1 MFKKLSLKFILV
13 CIPFIVPLWLLA
25 QLPTNNN
32 PSNQIRFKTVKEA
45 EERREKLIR
54 FIWDNGLPT
63 SVLPDITP
71 NVTTDA
77 LSTHLKLL
85 DVKLVKKV
93 DRLKVQVLGISS
105 LIYLIEPAMKSNS
118 KRLAIVHAGHS
129 TSGTNLNESY
139 QSAIEFFLERGYNV
153 MMVHMPMYGWNFDK
167 TAVLPNGNK
176 LSINMDN
183 PNVQRHEYVVRLV
196 DLDATLVKGAGFRPF
211 LEPVVA
217 CINYWD
223 YISEGD
229 LDVTM
234 IGLSGGGWTTHL
246 LAAIDTRIGLS
257 FPVAGSYPLYLRNS
271 SEYPGSRGDLE
282 QFYVPIYDEDIA
294 PDGTGGGVATWLEI
308 YTLGGMGKGRQ
319 QIMVTAQHDNCCFN
333 GDPENTVNT
342 FKSIVAG
349 TVEKLNP
356 GSWEHK
362 LDTTHQEHKISLWVL
377 DEVVQPNLP
386 STK

>member
-1 MFKKLSLKFILV
+1 MIFCLLFTG
-13 CIPFIVPLWLLA
+13 PLQVFA

-32 PSNQIRFKTVKEA
+32 PGNQIRFKTIEEA
-45 EERREKLIR
+45 EGRREKLIR
-54 FIWDNGLPT
+54 FIWNNGLPT
-63 SVLPDITP
+63 NVLPDVTS
-71 NVTTDA
+71 NVTADA
-77 LSTHLKLL
+77 LSKHLKLL
-85 DVKLVKKV
+85 DAKLVKKI
-93 DRLKVQVLGISS
+93 DRMKVKVLGLTS
-105 LIYLIEPAMKSNS
+105 LVYLINPAKKSNIS
-118 KRLAIVHAGHS
+118 RLAIVHAGH
-129 TSGTNLNESY
+129 TPSGTNLNESY

-176 LSINMDN
+176 LTINMDN
-183 PNVQRHEYVVRLV
+183 SNIKKHEHIVKLV
-196 DLDATLVKGAGFRPF
+196 ELDAALVKGAGFRPF

-257 FPVAGSYPLYLRNS
+257 FPVAGSYPLYLRNN
-271 SEYPGSRGDLE
+271 SEYPGSVGDLE
-282 QFYVPIYDEDIA
+282 QFYEPIYNEDIA

-308 YTLGGMGKGRQ
+308 YTLGGMGKGRA
-319 QIMVTAQHDNCCFN
+319 QIMVTAQYDNCCFN
-333 GDPENTVNT
+333 GDPEKTVDT
-342 FKSIVAG
+342 FKSIIAG
-349 TVEKLNP
+349 AVEKLNP

-362 LDTTHQEHKISLWVL
+362 LDTTHQEHKISFWTLN
-377 DEVVQPNLP
+377 EVVKPNLP
-386 STK
+386 SIK